1 MDMMVGDQAAMQSWH
16 DGGLFMGMHWLW
28 WLIWICTIGVL
39 VWGFQ
44 RIAADRR
51 ATQQRLG
58 RESDAE
64 EALRR
69 RFANG
74 EISEDELT
82 HAMKV
87 LRETTQGR

>member
-1 MDMMVGDQAAMQSWH
+1 MDMLFGDLAVMQSWH
-16 DGGLFMGMHWLW
+16 GGGLFMGMHWLW
-28 WLIWICTIGVL
+28 WLIWIGTVGVL

-44 RIAADRR
+44 RIGADRR
-51 ATQQRLG
+51 ATHQRLG
-58 RESDAE
+58 RESEAE